1 MNFLDWKLFVALGT
15 SAIGII
21 FALKMTP
28 DAAERVSI
36 HAIDAVKESAVAA
49 FSSR

>member
-1 MNFLDWKLFVALGT
+1 MNFLDWKLVVALGT

-28 DAAERVSI
+28 EAVERVSI
-36 HAIDAVKESAVAA
+36 HAIDAGKECAVAA
-49 FSSR
+49 VSSR